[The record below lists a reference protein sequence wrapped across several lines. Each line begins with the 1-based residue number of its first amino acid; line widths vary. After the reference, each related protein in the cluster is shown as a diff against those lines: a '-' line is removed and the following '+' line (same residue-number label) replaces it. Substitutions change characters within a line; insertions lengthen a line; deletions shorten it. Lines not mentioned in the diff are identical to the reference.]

1 VAHGKVSHS
10 QGRSEASRVQEE
22 QERELHREIR
32 PQLALA
38 SVSASLVGVAYL
50 LLPDELT
57 VGPNW
62 LVLAVVAAVLLP
74 LNASAYFRPHTIAFP
89 LARGIRSG
97 LQVALTLA
105 LLSSIVLLVS
115 ALPTF
120 QHGRQLLR
128 PAALL
133 WLSNILIFANWYW
146 ELDGGGAAQR
156 HRRGHQAGDFLF
168 PQYTMQTVPAPISP
182 SPASSPSS
190 QAQTQAQAGGRAE
203 GGAGRGGHQRW
214 MPGFVDYV
222 FLAFCFATALSPADT
237 APLTPRAKLLMMA
250 EAVLS
255 LTIAALLIAR
265 FINIL

>member
-1 VAHGKVSHS
+1 MAHSMGV
-10 QGRSEASRVQEE
+10 QGRPKTSRSHEE

-38 SVSASLVGVAYL
+38 SVSALLVGVAYL
-50 LLPDELT
+50 LLPDTLT

-62 LVLAVVAAVLLP
+62 LVLAVEAVALLP
-74 LNASAYFRPHTIAFP
+74 LTAAAYFRPYAIPVT
-89 LARGIRSG
+89 LARGIRTG

-105 LLSSIVLLVS
+105 LLSSIALLVD

-120 QHGRQLLR
+120 QHGRELLR

-133 WLSNILIFANWYW
+133 WLSNILIFADWYW
-146 ELDGGGAAQR
+146 ELDGGGPAQR
-156 HRRGHQAGDFLF
+156 HRGGHQAGDFLF
-168 PQYTMQTVPAPISP
+168 PQYTMQGRSQP
-182 SPASSPSS
+182 SSSASSSPSALS
-190 QAQTQAQAGGRAE
+190 RPPKARGRAE
-203 GGAGRGGHQRW
+203 ESTGRLHW
-214 MPGFVDYV
+214 MPGFVDYA

-250 EAVLS
+250 EALLS
-255 LTIAALLIAR
+255 LVIAALLIAR

>member
-1 VAHGKVSHS
+1 MAHSMGV
-10 QGRSEASRVQEE
+10 QGRPKTSRSHEE

-38 SVSASLVGVAYL
+38 SVSALLVGVAYL
-50 LLPDELT
+50 LRPDTRT

-62 LVLAVVAAVLLP
+62 LVLAVEAVALLP
-74 LNASAYFRPHTIAFP
+74 LTAAAYFRPYAIPVT
-89 LARGIRSG
+89 LARGIRTG

-105 LLSSIVLLVS
+105 LLSSIALLVD

-120 QHGRQLLR
+120 QHGRELLR

-133 WLSNILIFANWYW
+133 WMSNILIFADWYW
-146 ELDGGGAAQR
+146 ELDGGGPAQR

-168 PQYTMQTVPAPISP
+168 PQYTMQGRSQ
-182 SPASSPSS
+182 PASSASSASSSPS
-190 QAQTQAQAGGRAE
+190 ALPRPPKARGRAE
-203 GGAGRGGHQRW
+203 ERAGRRHW
-214 MPGFVDYV
+214 MPGFVDYA

-250 EAVLS
+250 EALLS
-255 LTIAALLIAR
+255 LVIATLLIAR